1 MGWTGRD
8 RDIAISTSG
17 CCKGTSCPG
26 DIMGAKLSKKKKGYD
41 VSDPKEKKDEEAI
54 SITAAKSEAQESEQA
69 ASSSVAEDQ
78 AKTEAVAA
86 TSAEAAGEVAAV
98 SQEVTSSE
106 APVIE
111 AKEEELNVAQV
122 EAVVAKEPATQGP
135 PPEPKTEVPSVE
147 PEPEAKPEVSLP
159 AKDDTALKKAEETL
173 AANTVVNL
181 EPPVVPEAEC
191 QMIQEAVSVVTAAA
205 PVTEC
210 LPDNNSTG
218 PITEASCPA
227 ASPPDSGITVQP
239 AEAADKPV
247 SISKQE
253 LTKKSEIAVQPEQAT
268 SKSDCT
274 FQTKEGTTEKVAAAV
289 QESKSKPANA
299 AHAEESTI
307 KTLEMSTT
315 HDSTSKA
322 ESAAHLEESTVKTQ
336 EVAATQESTSKPES
350 VVQLEESTVKTQE
363 VAAKLESTS
372 KPESVIQPEES
383 AVKTQEVAAKLES
396 TSKPGNVVQTEES
409 TMETLEVAATQE
421 PTTKPES
428 VIQPEESTVE
438 TQEVA
443 ATQESTNEPATAV
456 QSEQSVIKTMDV
468 VSVLESCAEPE
479 TVDQPED
486 AVIDTAAVVT
496 VQETFA
502 KVSKTPESVT
512 DLIQEH
518 EMQTITP
525 EPTKTEVPPH
535 VLEKSPAATMTQ
547 VKMVDCTETQAETE
561 VRVEPTESSTVS
573 EEHTKATPSL
583 QAEVPSIAP
592 SSAEAGVTEVPE
604 IVISESHSTN
614 EFPRD
619 EVEGT
624 VVEVEPA
631 AELKKVEDTIPEGA
645 PETSKPEP
653 VTPSPPSAEVQVSL
667 NSFAANDVTAGNSA
681 QDNKADLENGDSKTT
696 SSTDMKERPPSPELN
711 GEPQMSE
718 VLLEKSAKSQKEECV
733 NGITVPDVSPK
744 EQQVMNDCE
753 LKKDLIGD
761 AELPE
766 TMSEM
771 AEAINASVNQ
781 DVDLI

>member
-1 MGWTGRD
+1 IT
-8 RDIAISTSG
+8 
-17 CCKGTSCPG
+17 G

-274 FQTKEGTTEKVAAAV
+274 FQTKE
-289 QESKSKPANA
+289 

-525 EPTKTEVPPH
+525 EPAKTEVPPH

-547 VKMVDCTETQAETE
+547 VKMVDYTETQAETE